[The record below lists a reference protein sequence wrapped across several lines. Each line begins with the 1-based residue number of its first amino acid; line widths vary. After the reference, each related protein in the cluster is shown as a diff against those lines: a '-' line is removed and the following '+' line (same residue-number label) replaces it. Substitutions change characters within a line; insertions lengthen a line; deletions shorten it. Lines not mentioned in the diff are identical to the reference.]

1 MLSSSNHFHIC
12 ISIIYYCNWVS
23 IYQCGQL
30 YSNQFI
36 MSYCVTILLCILSE
50 EVQIR
55 SWGAFLDGAF
65 SDLCSAS
72 VYFRTRGKCCSV
84 YLDRPSWP
92 FVIFPYFMFVCFDQN
107 WMFFALMGSFVDM
120 SRTKISMSLIY
131 CIYLRCELGK
141 YKSNFLTASL
151 SWGWI
156 ELIF

>member
-1 MLSSSNHFHIC
+1 M
-12 ISIIYYCNWVS
+12 S

-36 MSYCVTILLCILSE
+36 MSCCVTILLCILLE

-92 FVIFPYFMFVCFDQN
+92 FVIFPYFMFLLFWPELNVLCSHGLLCRHVTCQN
-107 WMFFALMGSFVDM
+107 LHVINILHSFKMWIGQILKVIFSQHPFLEDEFNWFFKNPFEQDS
-120 SRTKISMSLIY
+120 S
-131 CIYLRCELGK
+131 C
-141 YKSNFLTASL
+141 
-151 SWGWI
+151 
-156 ELIF
+156 